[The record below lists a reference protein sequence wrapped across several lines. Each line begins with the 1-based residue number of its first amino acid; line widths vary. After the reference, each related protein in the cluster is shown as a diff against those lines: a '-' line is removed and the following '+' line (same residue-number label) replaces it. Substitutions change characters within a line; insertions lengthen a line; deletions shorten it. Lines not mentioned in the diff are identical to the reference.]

1 MNDLSQLPNLEYD
14 RRKKFI
20 VENRKFLKHQ
30 SQACLIAD
38 GQIVA
43 LVTINRNEDLLA
55 HNPPFLC
62 VQFSGTEGSTTKALL
77 GLKLAKSV
85 RLVQLNTAIFAYA
98 PILGQLQNTRHLLL
112 RDEILHWGPGKALRS
127 PQLLESNSITDLV
140 ATIRSDPSCDLRQAL
155 GLPKPTRLDP
165 SQVECFVASLTQRLS
180 LVQGPPG

>member
-85 RLVQLNTAIFAYA
+85 RLVQLN
-98 PILGQLQNTRHLLL
+98 ILGQLQNTRHLLL
-112 RDEILHWGPGKALRS
+112 RDEILHWGLGKALRS

-155 GLPKPTRLDP
+155 GLPKPKRLDP